1 MMRLKTGEARGA
13 GGISGPGGTR
23 GHGDGTR
30 GQGEIVRRVNSVGED
45 SRGLR
50 GRAMKNLR
58 PELTSPRPQLLVV
71 LSLGQH
77 LPREIRLKMLENI
90 DQKNVT

>member
-1 MMRLKTGEARGA
+1 MRLKTGEARGA

-23 GHGDGTR
+23 G
-30 GQGEIVRRVNSVGED
+30 QGEIVRRVNSVGEN
-45 SRGLR
+45 SRGLG